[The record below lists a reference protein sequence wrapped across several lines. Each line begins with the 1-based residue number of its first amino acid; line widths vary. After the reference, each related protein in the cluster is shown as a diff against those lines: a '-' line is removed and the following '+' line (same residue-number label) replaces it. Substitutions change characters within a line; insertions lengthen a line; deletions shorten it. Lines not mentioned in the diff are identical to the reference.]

1 MHAQEKQPVMMLESL
16 RSSLARII
24 LSKTRPDEVLE
35 TPIEGLRLIQRTR
48 PTGPLAVTYE
58 PSLAVVVQGR
68 KQIDLGGAT
77 IVYDAS
83 RFLLTSLDLPVMSRV
98 TEASPHKP
106 YACLALRLDM
116 PVVRELAARIEP
128 DTEELAA
135 RGPAMATGPV
145 TAELLDALHRL
156 VLLLDAPQDL
166 PLLSPLVQR
175 EITYRVLRSPAG
187 ARLRQIAVMGEE
199 SQRVGRAVEWI
210 RRHFREPLRVGELAA
225 MANMGLSTFH
235 RHFRALTNMSPLQYQ
250 KKLRLQAARDSMLT
264 QGLDVAAAAY
274 EAGYESV
281 SQFTREYAR
290 LFGRPPGRDVRQ
302 LRQAAAG
309 PVRAAVGM

>member
-24 LSKTRPDEVLE
+24 VSKTRPDEVLE

-48 PTGPLAVTYE
+48 PTGPLPVTYE

-145 TAELLDALHRL
+145 TVELLDALHRL

-166 PLLSPLVQR
+166 PVLSPLVQR

-309 PVRAAVGM
+309 PVPAAVGM